1 MATAIEAITTLLTL
15 AGLAYLLLALWGAR
29 DFVHY
34 WRGRKLEGGCTP
46 DVTILKPVKGV
57 DPRMYAGLV
66 SHCQQRYAG
75 RFEIVFG
82 VSNLDDPAVGEIER
96 LRTEFPECAI
106 RLVECRERLGTSGK
120 VSNLVQMLREARYDH
135 VLINDSDIRVS
146 PLYLSR
152 VMEYFADGRVGMVT
166 APYIGRTA
174 EARPAMTVWSRL
186 EALGISTDFLPGV
199 LAARWLEGGIH
210 FGLGSTLAMSK
221 AALGKAGGL
230 EALVEYLAD
239 DYEMGERI
247 AKAGYRV
254 ELCGEV
260 VETTVP
266 AYNFGGFRDHQMRWA
281 RSTRDSRKLGYIGLG
296 ITYALPWAMMTCVAS
311 GFALWSFSL
320 LSVVA
325 LARVAVALSVGVGVL
340 GDGQVLRDLWLLP
353 LRDFFGLGFWA
364 WSFAGDTVVWRGELF
379 HLRDGRISHVAEGV
393 PPPVARA

>member
-1 MATAIEAITTLLTL
+1 MATAIEAITALLTV
-15 AGLAYLLLALWGAR
+15 AGLFYLLLALVGAR
-29 DFVHY
+29 DFGHF
-34 WRGRKLEGGCTP
+34 WRGKRLDDSFAP

-66 SHCQQRYAG
+66 SHCRQEYAG
-75 RFEIVFG
+75 SFEIVFG
-82 VSNLDDPAVGEIER
+82 VSSMDDPAVGEIER
-96 LRTEFPECAI
+96 LCAEFPECAI

-120 VSNLVQMLREARYDH
+120 VSNLVQMLREARYEY
-135 VLINDSDIRVS
+135 VLINDSDIFVS
-146 PLYLSR
+146 PRYLTR
-152 VMEYFADGRVGMVT
+152 VMACFVDKNVGLVT
-166 APYIGRTA
+166 VPYIGRTA
-174 EARPAMTVWSRL
+174 EVRPAMTIWARL

-199 LAARWLEGGIH
+199 LAARRLEGGIR

-221 AALGKAGGL
+221 SALAAAGGL
-230 EALVEYLAD
+230 EPLVEYLAD

-254 ELCGEV
+254 ELCAEV

-266 AYNFGGFRDHQMRWA
+266 SYDFRGFRDHQLRWA
-281 RSTRDSRKLGYIGLG
+281 RSTRDSRKLGYMGLG

-340 GDGQVLRDLWLLP
+340 RDEQVLRDLWLLP
-353 LRDFFGLGFWA
+353 LRDFFGLWFWA

-379 HLRDGRISHVAEGV
+379 HLQDGRIS
-393 PPPVARA
+393 PTQKQT